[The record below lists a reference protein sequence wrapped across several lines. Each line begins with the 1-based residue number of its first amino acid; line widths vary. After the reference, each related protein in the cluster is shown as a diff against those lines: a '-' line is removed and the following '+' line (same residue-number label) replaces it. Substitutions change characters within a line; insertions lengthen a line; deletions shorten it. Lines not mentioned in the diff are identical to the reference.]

1 MYTKNKKLYKC
12 INYIMLKRFLLVVVL
27 IIVVSALPII
37 IFFSQFKIEYK
48 DIITN
53 ELKGQNILSKSLIFA
68 IIKAE
73 SNFDE
78 NAKSNKDAFGLMQI
92 TFPTAQE
99 LAGKEGIQIT
109 INDLYNPNI
118 NIKLGVRYLE
128 DLYEIFGDINYI
140 ILAYNAGPNRVK
152 SWIENEE
159 IKKEKGQ
166 IKTPFIETTNYI
178 KKVLNNQKIYKI
190 ILKEKWW
197 NYLQMPR

>member
-1 MYTKNKKLYKC
+1 
-12 INYIMLKRFLLVVVL
+12 MLKRFLLVVIL

-37 IFFSQFKIEYK
+37 IFFSQFKVEYK
-48 DIITN
+48 DIITS
-53 ELKGQNILSKSLIFA
+53 ELNGQNILSKSLVFA

-99 LAGKEGIQIT
+99 LANKEGIQIT
-109 INDLYNPNI
+109 INDLYNPNV
-118 NIKLGVRYLE
+118 NIKLGIRYLE
-128 DLYEIFGDINYI
+128 YLYEIFGDINYT

-152 SWIENEE
+152 SWIENGE
-159 IKKEKGQ
+159 IKKENGQ
-166 IKTPFIETTNYI
+166 IKTPFVETTNYI

-190 ILKEKWW
+190 ILKEK
-197 NYLQMPR
+197 